1 MFKLRHVFKN
11 SEVPIKIGILK
22 NREHNEL
29 RPVAKLRHTRAL
41 QIISACTCIICQLS
55 ALRSGYSWGC
65 LLSSK
70 TDKFCIA
77 ANPCGMLDEN
87 ELFPI
92 SLHSTDQKPDMVSQ
106 ASHKYSNRVA
116 FDNPL
121 GIDPLRK
128 VDAKFLMH
136 M

>member
-1 MFKLRHVFKN
+1 
-11 SEVPIKIGILK
+11 
-22 NREHNEL
+22 
-29 RPVAKLRHTRAL
+29 
-41 QIISACTCIICQLS
+41 
-55 ALRSGYSWGC
+55 
-65 LLSSK
+65 
-70 TDKFCIA
+70 
-77 ANPCGMLDEN
+77 MLDEN

-92 SLHSTDQKPDMVSQ
+92 SLHSTDQKPDMVVSQ